1 MLNVFLATLH
11 ASCGSLR
18 RLTNSG
24 PPEREVDDYRDG
36 WHNAFDNLAAALC
49 S

>member
-18 RLTNSG
+18 RSTNSG
-24 PPEREVDDYRDG
+24 LPEREVDDYRDG
-36 WHNAFDNLAAALC
+36 WQNSFDNLDVALAG
-49 S
+49 